1 MEKTQAKLML
11 IINAIDNGNPE
22 THSLLRTLIDEIKDG
37 NSKQCHPS
45 EQLIETIS
53 KNANDVATAVKTG
66 IKEMD
71 LQQAEKEK
79 LKTNA
84 FKCKERIFHLWNN
97 ALNSRRQAFWQYYRS
112 KQISDFYKKL
122 LEKNPPQMPRKFL
135 PRMTENETKKETETR
150 TLFSVEKFKSKMH
163 LQDLHPEKYEI
174 RLNNVDSNMIA
185 YFTANH
191 ENDIC
196 DNLIELWERDSKK
209 EEEKSVKI
217 FHGKEEWRL
226 KHASSGFRNAAQSL
240 RQERKSQDSRNSKND
255 QKGRNRRN

>member
-1 MEKTQAKLML
+1 M
-11 IINAIDNGNPE
+11 
-22 THSLLRTLIDEIKDG
+22 
-37 NSKQCHPS
+37 
-45 EQLIETIS
+45 
-53 KNANDVATAVKTG
+53 
-66 IKEMD
+66 
-71 LQQAEKEK
+71 
-79 LKTNA
+79 
-84 FKCKERIFHLWNN
+84 
-97 ALNSRRQAFWQYYRS
+97 
-112 KQISDFYKKL
+112 
-122 LEKNPPQMPRKFL
+122 EKNPPQMPRKFL

-240 RQERKSQDSRNSKND
+240 RQEKKSQDSRNSKND